1 MLRTIYTWLGSGV
14 NFISYQLTFWKYK
27 HFQKSEF
34 LSEQLYKDLQI
45 RSARVSWMRPIH
57 FVFAQKKT
65 ILNEDDESNQ
75 NQQKSNDMQ
84 VQ

>member
-1 MLRTIYTWLGSGV
+1 M
-14 NFISYQLTFWKYK
+14 N
-27 HFQKSEF
+27 E
-34 LSEQLYKDLQI
+34 
-45 RSARVSWMRPIH
+45 AH

-65 ILNEDDESNQ
+65 IINEDDESNQ